1 MPRKKTAAQLDQDIA
16 EFLGPSVRDGWT
28 RPRVRK
34 GWPETWEKHL
44 RAWWYTLEKQPSGRW
59 AVGFSH
65 QRGDSDSIIRGSTFA
80 TWEAAA
86 KFAEE
91 HAR

>member
-1 MPRKKTAAQLDQDIA
+1 MAKSAKQIDREIA
-16 EFLGPSVRDGWT
+16 DVVGLRDGWT
-28 RPRVRK
+28 KVRVRK

-44 RAWWYTLEKQPSGRW
+44 RAWWYTVEKQPSGRW

-65 QRGDSDSIIRGSTFA
+65 RRGDPDSIDRGSTYA
-80 TWEAAA
+80 TWEAAT